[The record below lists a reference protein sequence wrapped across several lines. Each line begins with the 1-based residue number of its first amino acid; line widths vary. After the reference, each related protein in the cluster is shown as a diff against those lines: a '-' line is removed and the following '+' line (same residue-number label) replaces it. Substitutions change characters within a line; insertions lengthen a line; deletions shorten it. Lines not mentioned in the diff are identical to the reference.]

1 MLRKQRLSVVCSLRC
16 LPNTKVDHRLVD
28 AAKRTGSLRLEQFR
42 LYNGLEGPIGAPSD
56 KNTLTGA
63 IYLASDAWKAVA
75 KDNDKHYLNFV
86 SRSRFKQGKSAP
98 LTHLSPRAGH
108 LLRTRHPRREG

>member
-1 MLRKQRLSVVCSLRC
+1 MLRKQRLLVVCSFRF

-28 AAKRTGSLRLEQFR
+28 TAKRNGSLRLEQFK

-56 KNTLTGA
+56 KNALTGA
-63 IYLASDAWKAVA
+63 IYLDSDAWKAVA

-86 SRSRFKQGKSAP
+86 SRSRLRQPRSAP
-98 LTHLSPRAGH
+98 LTYPPPHAGH
-108 LLRTRHPRREG
+108 LLRTGYPRREG